1 MTIFINDDWKEIS
14 GCQSAP
20 FGSCIKSIKIEKA
33 KVFALDINKLT
44 VNC

>member
-14 GCQSAP
+14 GYQSIP
-20 FGSCIKSIKIEKA
+20 FGSCKSIKIEKA
-33 KVFALDINKLT
+33 KVFALDINKST